1 MRPRWQK
8 RPPRFRPRV
17 NDPSRKSCR
26 QADQRNFHR
35 VFQNKARRF
44 KKFRSARCSIR
55 TMFDPHNVRSA
66 QCSIFD
72 LPWLSGSSNDGNSG
86 ISHLHFYHFWK
97 WSSTWTGF
105 LKIWTVRT
113 DSWKS
118 ECVTVIWNQQISPKR
133 FWTNLMKLESSCKLL
148 VLLHVQSVK
157 RF

>member
-1 MRPRWQK
+1 
-8 RPPRFRPRV
+8 
-17 NDPSRKSCR
+17 
-26 QADQRNFHR
+26 
-35 VFQNKARRF
+35 
-44 KKFRSARCSIR
+44 
-55 TMFDPHNVRSA
+55 MFDPHNVRSA

-118 ECVTVIWNQQISPKR
+118 ECVTVIWNQQISQNVSEQIW
-133 FWTNLMKLESSCKLL
+133 WTSNHPANYLSSCTFSPSNGFKNRRKKSHGNTANKMIFDTFFGFRFQTCMPPLWS
-148 VLLHVQSVK
+148 QSTVPHFNMPAC
-157 RF
+157 RWPNRT